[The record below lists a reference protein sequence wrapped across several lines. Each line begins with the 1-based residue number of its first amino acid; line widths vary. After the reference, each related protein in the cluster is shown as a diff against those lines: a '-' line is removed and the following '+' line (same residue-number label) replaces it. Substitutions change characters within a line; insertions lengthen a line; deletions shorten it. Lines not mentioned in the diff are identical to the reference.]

1 MANKTVYP
9 EWVLAQK
16 KKGQTVKKVGNNYYL
31 YKHSSKR
38 VPGKKNPV
46 PNDTFIGVITPG
58 GIEYG
63 TKTKVDTRSITVR
76 EYGFSYALLKIC
88 PESWKAIQ
96 GKAHEE
102 KLRTIIKSRS
112 KNTYLNDDSKPI
124 KSPAELRVQLGGL
137 SSSLQR
143 HLVDAYDVKLDDLQV
158 LDTIYLVQMDEKSFI
173 SNISDAQQ
181 QILEKIQLKLEVP

>member
-46 PNDTFIGVITPG
+46 PNDTFLGVITPD

-76 EYGFSYALLKIC
+76 EYGFSYAVQKAC
-88 PESWKAIQ
+88 PDSWKTIQ
-96 GKAHEE
+96 GKNHEE

-124 KSPAELRVQLGGL
+124 KSPQELRVQLGALVG
-137 SSSLQR
+137 SLQR
-143 HLVDAYDVKLDDLQV
+143 HFVDAYDLKMDDLQL
-158 LDTIYLVQMDEKSFI
+158 LDTIYLVQMDGKAFI
-173 SNISDAQQ
+173 SNINDVQQ
-181 QILEKIQLKLEVP
+181 EILDKLQIKLEVQ

>member
-16 KKGQTVKKVGNNYYL
+16 KKVKKVGNNYYL

-38 VPGKKNPV
+38 VPGKKNPG
-46 PNDTFIGVITPG
+46 PNDTFLGVITPD

-63 TKTKVDTRSITVR
+63 TKAKVDTRNITVR
-76 EYGFSYALLKIC
+76 EYGFSYAMLKIC
-88 PESWKAIQ
+88 PDSWKAIQ
-96 GKAHEE
+96 GKTHDE

-137 SSSLQR
+137 ASSLQR
-143 HLVDAYDVKLDDLQV
+143 HLIDAYDTQGTHLFF
-158 LDTIYLVQMDEKSFI
+158 VQKPEFI
-173 SNISDAQQ
+173 Q
-181 QILEKIQLKLEVP
+181 